1 MRWTQPT
8 DKSREG
14 EDGQSFRC
22 HWTGCL
28 CFCAPAEGRRT
39 CSGVAWGGWS
49 VAWTARWE
57 SCVQRHSLPTA
68 SPFPLG
74 PTAAPPP
81 GQPGDAPA
89 DLSCFPA
96 LWLSPKEM
104 SGHNWTKHSLFLC
117 FWHSSEPQLEQNWA
131 FVECAFHTKSWSH
144 HVFTNHPFP
153 SGTLQLGIFERSLKS
168 KCCGCL
174 AASLYRTELR
184 TLHRTEERT
193 VWGYFEL

>member
-8 DKSREG
+8 DESREEG

-39 CSGVAWGGWS
+39 CSAVAWGDWS
-49 VAWTARWE
+49 VAWTVRWG
-57 SCVQRHSLPTA
+57 SCVQRRSLPTA

-96 LWLSPKEM
+96 LWLSPTEDERTQLNQM
-104 SGHNWTKHSLFLC
+104 QFVFDIAVQRWTSACAEPSLCGMRLSYPPVVC
-117 FWHSSEPQLEQNWA
+117 LLM
-131 FVECAFHTKSWSH
+131 K
-144 HVFTNHPFP
+144 PF
-153 SGTLQLGIFERSLKS
+153 GTVQLGVFEAVF
-168 KCCGCL
+168 CCPCL
-174 AASLYRTELR
+174 GSFKTC
-184 TLHRTEERT
+184 
-193 VWGYFEL
+193 WQQMQ